1 LVPPSYHL
9 EDDSMLRRDLLKSAA
24 LAAGLPAAPLLS
36 RPAIAATASP
46 VLKFVP
52 QADVTVTDPVMTTAY
67 ITRHHALMVWDQLY
81 GLDDRLVPQPQ
92 MVEGHT
98 VAEDGLIWTFRLR
111 DGLKFHDGEPV
122 RGRDCIAS
130 IKRWAARD
138 TLGQALISRT
148 ADMAAPEDRVF
159 TIRLNKPYGLM
170 LETLAKLGPPALV
183 IMPERLA
190 NSDPFKPITELVGSG
205 PYRWKADERVV
216 GARVVYEKNR
226 DYVPRQGKAEH
237 ASGPKVVNFDRVEY
251 HVMPD
256 PGTAASAMSNGEVDW
271 WENPPNDLLPVLRRA
286 RGVTVDRVVT
296 NGAMG
301 TGVFNHLHPPF
312 DNPAIRRA
320 VLMASSQT
328 DFMTAA
334 AGTDPKMMAVD
345 VGVFAPDTPMARPE
359 GLELIREPRNL
370 EAARKALKE
379 AGYKGE
385 KVVLMSASDNPLLA
399 ALGEVGRDLL
409 TKLGMEVDF
418 VVADWGTVVQRRA
431 SKAPPSQGGWNMF
444 HTTWNGVDML
454 NPMVEQTLRANGDK
468 AWFGWPSSQRVED
481 LRAAW
486 LEAPD
491 LPTQQKIAGDLQVA
505 ALEEV
510 IYLPT
515 GQYFLDSAWRSDIK
529 DVVKGTFVFW
539 NVKRG

>member
-1 LVPPSYHL
+1 
-9 EDDSMLRRDLLKSAA
+9 MLRRDLLKGAA
-24 LAAGLPAAPLLS
+24 LAASLPAIPLTAPRLA
-36 RPAIAATASP
+36 RPAIAASTSR
-46 VLKFVP
+46 VLRFVP

-92 MVEGHT
+92 MVESHT
-98 VAEDGLIWTFRLR
+98 VEDNGLRWTFRLR
-111 DGLKFHDGEPV
+111 EGLKFHDGEPV

-138 TLGQALISRT
+138 TLGQALVART
-148 ADMAAPEDRVF
+148 AEMAAPEDRVF
-159 TIRLNKPYGLM
+159 TIRLTKPYGLM

-190 NSDPFKPITELVGSG
+190 NGDPFKPITELVGSG

-216 GARVVYEKNR
+216 GARVVYERNP
-226 DYVPRQGKAEH
+226 DYVPRQGRPEH
-237 ASGPKVVNFDRVEY
+237 AAGPKVVHFDRVEY
-251 HVMPD
+251 AVMPD
-256 PGTAASAMSNGEVDW
+256 PGTAASALSNGEVDW

-286 RGVTVDRVVT
+286 RGVAVGRVVT
-296 NGAMG
+296 TGGMG

-312 DNPAIRRA
+312 NNPAIRRA
-320 VLMASSQT
+320 VLMASSQA

-334 AGTDPKMMAVD
+334 AGTDPKMMGID
-345 VGVFAPDTPMARPE
+345 VGLFTPDTAMASTE
-359 GLELIREPRNL
+359 GLELVREPRDL

-431 SKAPPSQGGWNMF
+431 SKEPPAKGGWNMF

-454 NPMVEQTLRANGDK
+454 NPMVQQTLRANGDK

-491 LPTQQKIAGDLQVA
+491 LPAQQKIAGQLQRA
-505 ALEEV
+505 ALEDV
-510 IYLPT
+510 VYLPT
-515 GQYFLDSAWRSDIK
+515 GQYFQDSAWRSDIR
-529 DVVKGTFVFW
+529 DVVQGTFVFW
-539 NVKRG
+539 GVRRG

>member
-1 LVPPSYHL
+1 
-9 EDDSMLRRDLLKSAA
+9 MLRRDLLKGAA
-24 LAAGLPAAPLLS
+24 LAATLPAGPGLLS
-36 RPAIAATASP
+36 RPALAAGGG

-81 GLDDRLVPQPQ
+81 GLDDKLIPQPQ

-98 VAEDGLIWTFRLR
+98 VEDDGKLWTFRLR
-111 DGLKFHDGEPV
+111 EGLKFHDGEPV

-130 IKRWAARD
+130 IRRWAARD
-138 TLGQALISRT
+138 TLGQALMGRV
-148 ADMAAPEDRVF
+148 AEMAAPKDRVF
-159 TIRLNKPYGLM
+159 TIRLTRPYGLM
-170 LETLAKLGPPALV
+170 LETLGKLGPPALV

-190 NSDPFKPITELVGSG
+190 NTDPFKPITEMIGSG
-205 PYRWKADERVV
+205 PYRWKADERIV
-216 GARVVYEKNR
+216 GARVVYERNP
-226 DYVPRQGKAEH
+226 DYVPRQGRAEH
-237 ASGPKVVNFDRVEY
+237 ASGPKIVNFDRVEW

-256 PGTAASAMSNGEVDW
+256 PGTAVAALGNGEVDW
-271 WENPPNDLLPVLRRA
+271 WENPPNDLMPVLKSNRN
-286 RGVTVDRVVT
+286 VVLERVVT
-296 NGAMG
+296 TGGMG
-301 TGVFNHLHPPF
+301 TGVFNHLHAPF
-312 DNPAIRRA
+312 NNPAIRRA
-320 VLMASSQT
+320 VLMASSQS

-334 AGTDPKMMAVD
+334 AGTDPSMSQAG
-345 VGVFAPDTPMARPE
+345 VGIFAPDTPMASTAA
-359 GLELIREPRNL
+359 LELVKEPRNI

-379 AGYKGE
+379 AGYNGE
-385 KVVLMSASDNPLLA
+385 RVVLMAASDNPLLA

-409 TKLGMEVDF
+409 TKIGMEVEY

-431 SKAPPSQGGWNMF
+431 SKEPPSRGGWNMF

-454 NPMVEQTLRANGDK
+454 NPMVQQTLRANGDK
-468 AWFGWPSSQRVED
+468 AWFGWPDIPRIEE
-481 LRAAW
+481 LRTAW

-491 LPTQQKIAGDLQVA
+491 LPSQQRIANDLQRA

-515 GQYFLDSAWRSDIK
+515 GQYFIDSAWRSNIR

-539 NVKRG
+539 NVKRA

>member
-1 LVPPSYHL
+1 
-9 EDDSMLRRDLLKSAA
+9 MLRRDLLKGTA
-24 LAAGLPAAPLLS
+24 LAATLPIAPTMLA
-36 RPAIAATASP
+36 RPAIAAGGG

-67 ITRHHALMVWDQLY
+67 ITRHHAMMVWDQLY

-98 VAEDGLIWTFRLR
+98 IADDGKLWTFRLR

-138 TLGQALISRT
+138 TLGQAL
-148 ADMAAPEDRVF
+148 MARVAEMTSPEDRVF
-159 TIRLNKPYGLM
+159 VIRLTRPYGLM
-170 LETLAKLGPPALV
+170 LETLGKLGPPALV

-190 NSDPFKPITELVGSG
+190 NTDPFKPITEMIGSG
-205 PYRWKADERVV
+205 PYRWKADERIV
-216 GARVVYEKNR
+216 GARVVYERNPH
-226 DYVPRQGKAEH
+226 YVPRQGKVEH
-237 ASGPKVVNFDRVEY
+237 ASGPKVVHFDRVEW

-256 PGTAASAMSNGEVDW
+256 PGTAVAALSNGEVDW
-271 WENPPNDLLPVLRRA
+271 WENPPNDLLPVLKSNRN
-286 RGVTVDRVVT
+286 VTLDRVVT
-296 NGAMG
+296 TGGMG

-312 DNPAIRRA
+312 NNAAIRRA

-334 AGTDPKMMAVD
+334 AGTDPAMNQSG
-345 VGVFAPDTPMARPE
+345 VGIFAPDTPMASTA
-359 GLELIREPRNL
+359 GLDLIKEPRNV
-370 EAARKALKE
+370 EAARKALKD
-379 AGYKGE
+379 AGYNGE
-385 KVVLMSASDNPLLA
+385 RVVLMAASDNPVLA

-409 TKLGMEVDF
+409 TKIGMEVDY

-431 SKAPPSQGGWNMF
+431 SKEPPARGGWNMF

-454 NPMVEQTLRANGDK
+454 NPMVQQTLRANGDK
-468 AWFGWPSSQRVED
+468 AWFGWPDIPRIEA
-481 LRAAW
+481 LRTAW

-491 LPTQQKIAGDLQVA
+491 LPTQQKIASDLQVA

-515 GQYFLDSAWRSDIK
+515 GQYFQSSAWRSTIK

>member
-1 LVPPSYHL
+1 
-9 EDDSMLRRDLLKSAA
+9 
-24 LAAGLPAAPLLS
+24 
-36 RPAIAATASP
+36 
-46 VLKFVP
+46 
-52 QADVTVTDPVMTTAY
+52 
-67 ITRHHALMVWDQLY
+67 
-81 GLDDRLVPQPQ
+81 
-92 MVEGHT
+92 
-98 VAEDGLIWTFRLR
+98 
-111 DGLKFHDGEPV
+111 
-122 RGRDCIAS
+122 
-130 IKRWAARD
+130 
-138 TLGQALISRT
+138 
-148 ADMAAPEDRVF
+148 
-159 TIRLNKPYGLM
+159 
-170 LETLAKLGPPALV
+170 
-183 IMPERLA
+183 
-190 NSDPFKPITELVGSG
+190 
-205 PYRWKADERVV
+205 V
-216 GARVVYEKNR
+216 GARVVYERNP
-226 DYVPRQGKAEH
+226 DYVPRQGSPEH
-237 ASGPKVVNFDRVEY
+237 AAGPKVVHFDRVEY
-251 HVMPD
+251 AVMPD
-256 PGTAASAMSNGEVDW
+256 PGTAASAISNGEVDW
-271 WENPPNDLLPVLRRA
+271 WENPPNDLLPVLARA
-286 RGVTVDRVVT
+286 RGVAVDRVVT
-296 NGAMG
+296 MGAMG

-320 VLMASSQT
+320 VLMASSQA

-334 AGTDPKMMAVD
+334 AGTDPTMMGID
-345 VGVFAPDTPMARPE
+345 VGLFTPDTPMANAE
-359 GLELIREPRNL
+359 GLELVREPRNL
-370 EAARKALKE
+370 EAARRALKE

-431 SKAPPSQGGWNMF
+431 SREPPAKGGWNMF

-491 LPTQQKIAGDLQVA
+491 LPAQQKIAGQLQRA

-515 GQYFLDSAWRSDIK
+515 GQYFQNSAWRSDIR

-539 NVKRG
+539 GVRRG